1 MLYLITTELKNAEI
15 IRRFLVSKYSKGFTL
30 IELIATMV
38 IASILASSLI
48 TGYRTYNEWLKVN
61 KEILNMVNTLRQ
73 ARDYCMGAN
82 ENFYLSVDTDADTY
96 TLKYKEAKNAL
107 NLPGQNDN
115 VFTMP
120 SFVDF
125 TASTGLD
132 AELVF
137 NILGE
142 PTEGATITINTD
154 ERTIEIVS
162 PTGYIYAHN

>member
-1 MLYLITTELKNAEI
+1 MT
-15 IRRFLVSKYSKGFTL
+15 RFSQGFTL

-48 TGYRTYNEWLKVN
+48 TGYSNYNKWLKVN

-73 ARDYCMGAN
+73 ARDYCIEAN

-96 TLKYKEAKNAL
+96 TLKYKDAKDAL

-120 SFVDF
+120 IFVDF
-125 TASTGLD
+125 TASDVGTDL
-132 AELVF
+132 EF

-142 PTEGATITINTD
+142 PSATKTITINTD
-154 ERTIEIVS
+154 ELTIEIVS

>member
-1 MLYLITTELKNAEI
+1 MYKH
-15 IRRFLVSKYSKGFTL
+15 SKGFTL

-61 KEILNMVNTLRQ
+61 EEILNMVNTLRQ
-73 ARDYCMGAN
+73 ARDYCIEAN
-82 ENFYLSVDTDADTY
+82 ENFYLTVDTGADTY
-96 TLKYKEAKNAL
+96 TLKYKEAKDAL

-120 SFVDF
+120 NFVDF
-125 TASTGLD
+125 TASTVGTDLK
-132 AELVF
+132 F

-142 PTEGATITINTD
+142 PSATKTITINTD

>member
-1 MLYLITTELKNAEI
+1 MYKH
-15 IRRFLVSKYSKGFTL
+15 SKGFTL

-48 TGYRTYNEWLKVN
+48 TGYRNYNEWQKVN
-61 KEILNMVNTLRQ
+61 KEILTMVNTLRQ
-73 ARDYCMGAN
+73 ARDHCMEAN

-96 TLKYKEAKNAL
+96 TLKYKTTKVAL

-120 SFVDF
+120 IFVDF
-125 TASTGLD
+125 TASDVGTDL
-132 AELVF
+132 EF

-142 PTEGATITINTD
+142 PSATKTITINTD
-154 ERTIEIVS
+154 ERTVEIVY
-162 PTGYIYAHN
+162 PTGNIYAHN

>member
-1 MLYLITTELKNAEI
+1 M
-15 IRRFLVSKYSKGFTL
+15 SKYSKGFTL

-48 TGYRTYNEWLKVN
+48 TGYRTYNEFLKVN

-73 ARDYCMGAN
+73 ARDYCMEAN
-82 ENFYLSVDTDADTY
+82 EIFFLSVNTDADTY
-96 TLKYKEAKNAL
+96 TLEYINDNNAL

-125 TASTGLD
+125 TASTGITDLK
-132 AELVF
+132 F

-142 PTEGATITINTD
+142 PSATETITINTD
-154 ERTIEIVS
+154 ERTIEIVY

>member
-1 MLYLITTELKNAEI
+1 MTK
-15 IRRFLVSKYSKGFTL
+15 FSQGFTL

-73 ARDYCMGAN
+73 ARDYCMEAN

-96 TLKYKEAKNAL
+96 TLEYINDNNAL

-125 TASTGLD
+125 TASTGLNE
-132 AELVF
+132 ELVF

-142 PTEGATITINTD
+142 PAEDATITINTN
-154 ERTIEIVS
+154 ERIIRIVS
-162 PTGYIYAHN
+162 PTGYIYAD

>member
-1 MLYLITTELKNAEI
+1 M
-15 IRRFLVSKYSKGFTL
+15 SKYSKGFTL

-48 TGYRTYNEWLKVN
+48 TGYRTYNEFLKVN
-61 KEILNMVNTLRQ
+61 KEILNMVNTIRQ
-73 ARDYCMGAN
+73 ARDYCMEAN

-96 TLKYKEAKNAL
+96 TLEYINDNNAL

-125 TASTGLD
+125 TASDVGTDLK
-132 AELVF
+132 F

-142 PTEGATITINTD
+142 PSATETITINTD
-154 ERTIEIVS
+154 ERTITIVS

>member
-1 MLYLITTELKNAEI
+1 M
-15 IRRFLVSKYSKGFTL
+15 SKYSKGFTL

-73 ARDYCMGAN
+73 ARDYCIEAN

-96 TLKYKEAKNAL
+96 TLEYINDNNAL

-125 TASTGLD
+125 TASTGLNE
-132 AELVF
+132 ELVF

-142 PTEGATITINTD
+142 PTEGATITIND
-154 ERTIEIVS
+154 GERIITIVS

>member
-1 MLYLITTELKNAEI
+1 MYKH
-15 IRRFLVSKYSKGFTL
+15 SKGFTL

-38 IASILASSLI
+38 IASILASSLM

-73 ARDYCMGAN
+73 ARDYCIEAN
-82 ENFYLSVDTDADTY
+82 ENFYLSVDTGADTY
-96 TLKYKEAKNAL
+96 TLEYKTANNAL

-154 ERTIEIVS
+154 ERTIEIVY

>member
-1 MLYLITTELKNAEI
+1 M
-15 IRRFLVSKYSKGFTL
+15 SKYSKGFTL

-48 TGYRTYNEWLKVN
+48 TGYRNYNEWQKVN
-61 KEILNMVNTLRQ
+61 KEILTMVNTLRQ
-73 ARDYCMGAN
+73 ARDHCMEAN

-96 TLKYKEAKNAL
+96 TLKYKTTKVAL

-120 SFVDF
+120 IFVDF
-125 TASTGLD
+125 TASDVGTDL
-132 AELVF
+132 EF

-142 PTEGATITINTD
+142 PTATKTITINTD
-154 ERTIEIVS
+154 ERTIEIVY
-162 PTGYIYAHN
+162 PTGNIYAHN

>member
-1 MLYLITTELKNAEI
+1 MTRL
-15 IRRFLVSKYSKGFTL
+15 SQGFTL

-61 KEILNMVNTLRQ
+61 GEILNMVNTLRQ
-73 ARDYCMGAN
+73 ARDHYMEAN

-96 TLKYKEAKNAL
+96 TLKYKTTKVAL
-107 NLPGQNDN
+107 NLPGESSN

-120 SFVDF
+120 IFVDF
-125 TASTGLD
+125 TASDVGTDL
-132 AELVF
+132 EF

-142 PTEGATITINTD
+142 PSATKTITINTD

-162 PTGYIYAHN
+162 PTGNIYAHN

>member
-1 MLYLITTELKNAEI
+1 MT
-15 IRRFLVSKYSKGFTL
+15 RFSRGFTL

-48 TGYRTYNEWLKVN
+48 TGYRTYNEFLKAN
-61 KEILNMVNTLRQ
+61 KEILNMVNTIRQ
-73 ARDYCMGAN
+73 ARDYCMEAN
-82 ENFYLSVDTDADTY
+82 EIFFLSVNTDADTY
-96 TLKYKEAKNAL
+96 TLEYINDNNAL

-132 AELVF
+132 AELAF

-142 PTEGATITINTD
+142 PTEEATITINTN
-154 ERTIEIVS
+154 ERTINIVS
-162 PTGYIYAHN
+162 PTGYIYAD

>member
-1 MLYLITTELKNAEI
+1 M
-15 IRRFLVSKYSKGFTL
+15 SKYSKGFTL

-48 TGYRTYNEWLKVN
+48 TGYRTYNEFLKVN
-61 KEILNMVNTLRQ
+61 EEILNMVNTLRQ
-73 ARDYCMGAN
+73 ARDYCIEAN
-82 ENFYLSVDTDADTY
+82 ENFYLSIDTGADTY
-96 TLKYKEAKNAL
+96 TLEYKTANNAL

-132 AELVF
+132 VELVF

-154 ERTIEIVS
+154 ERTIEIVY

>member
-1 MLYLITTELKNAEI
+1 MSI
-15 IRRFLVSKYSKGFTL
+15 YSKGFTL

-38 IASILASSLI
+38 IASILASSLM

-61 KEILNMVNTLRQ
+61 EEILNMVNTLRQ
-73 ARDYCMGAN
+73 ARDYCIEAN
-82 ENFYLSVDTDADTY
+82 ENFYLSVDTGADTY
-96 TLKYKEAKNAL
+96 TLKYKETKDAL

-120 SFVDF
+120 IFVDF
-125 TASTGLD
+125 TASDVDTDLG
-132 AELVF
+132 F

-142 PTEGATITINTD
+142 PTATKTITVNTNERTITI
-154 ERTIEIVS
+154 VY

>member
-1 MLYLITTELKNAEI
+1 MYKH
-15 IRRFLVSKYSKGFTL
+15 SKGFTL

-61 KEILNMVNTLRQ
+61 EEILNMVNTLRQ
-73 ARDYCMGAN
+73 ARDYCIEAN
-82 ENFYLSVDTDADTY
+82 ENFYLSVDTGADTY
-96 TLKYKEAKNAL
+96 TLEYKTDDNAL
-107 NLPGQNDN
+107 YLPGETSN

-125 TASTGLD
+125 TASTVGTDLK
-132 AELVF
+132 F

-142 PTEGATITINTD
+142 PTEGATITINTN
-154 ERTIEIVS
+154 ERTINIVS
-162 PTGYIYAHN
+162 PTGYIYAD